1 MARRVSRQGGRATDH
16 PTTRPPQEGRGAG
29 RQGGNAHNPTTQ
41 TTRPRHPTHEK
52 TNEAFKGGKST
63 TEGTSKMVRQK
74 SKLQVIDRHARALG
88 YGKEVD
94 KAQDEAFKS
103 FQTGNKQVIDMIKN
117 AIVQEE
123 TAKIQNATAK
133 IEVVKGM

>member
-1 MARRVSRQGGRATDH
+1 
-16 PTTRPPQEGRGAG
+16 
-29 RQGGNAHNPTTQ
+29 
-41 TTRPRHPTHEK
+41 
-52 TNEAFKGGKST
+52 
-63 TEGTSKMVRQK
+63 MVRQK